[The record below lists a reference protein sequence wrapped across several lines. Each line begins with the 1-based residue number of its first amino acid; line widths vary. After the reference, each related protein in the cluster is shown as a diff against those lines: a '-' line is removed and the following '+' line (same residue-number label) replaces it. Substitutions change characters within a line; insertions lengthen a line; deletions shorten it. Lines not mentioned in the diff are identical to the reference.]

1 MFFETCPRRTLILL
15 VLLIAALSGGGVA
28 MGQDKNIG
36 PFWEEHGSAH
46 LDRLETRALI
56 EKVCKERPGSC
67 VEIRY
72 NGPYE
77 VNVMAD
83 SATHLAIRKA
93 IDTLEP
99 TKKTVTFKVSLLQ
112 ASMKPLPAES
122 ARVSKEN
129 KATASEL
136 RAIADLKKLVP
147 YREFA
152 LLDATTIT
160 TLEDAQS
167 MLLMSERARYETL
180 LRVRPSG
187 AADGSVTTEF
197 RLRVASSMA
206 HGLEKGTTVLSN
218 SFNITPGETVVV
230 GSSRIGGDNAIVVLV
245 TYLDS
250 L

>member
-1 MFFETCPRRTLILL
+1 MMISKTSYLQRLIPLALLLAGLTC
-15 VLLIAALSGGGVA
+15 GGVA
-28 MGQDKNIG
+28 FGQDGKIG
-36 PFWEEHGSAH
+36 PFWEEHRSTH

-56 EKVCKERPGSC
+56 EKVCNERPGNC

-72 NGPYE
+72 GGPGE

-83 SATHLAIRKA
+83 SATHLAIREA
-93 IDTLEP
+93 IDAREP

-147 YREFA
+147 YREFG
-152 LLDATTIT
+152 LLDATTMT
-160 TLEDAQS
+160 TLNDAQG
-167 MLLMSERARYETL
+167 MLLMSGKARYETL
-180 LRVRPSG
+180 LRIRPG
-187 AADGSVTTEF
+187 GVADGSVTTDF
-197 RLRVASSMA
+197 RLRVASLMA

-218 SFNITPGETVVV
+218 SFNITPGDTVVV
-230 GSSRIGGDNAIVVLV
+230 GSSKIGGDNAIVVLV
-245 TYLDS
+245 TYLE
-250 L
+250 